1 MKKDL
6 HPDNYRPVVFQDKSG
21 EFRFLTRSCATTK
34 DTIEWEDGNEYP
46 LVNVEISSASH
57 PFYTGKQKF
66 VDAAGR
72 LEKFGKKYNWEDSSK
87 DQIEEAAKKRK
98 KKAGKE
104 KVGSLDIPTFKRKS
118 GEEEEGGGGPRD
130 KGDKPGGK
138 PAAKAKEAPAAEK
151 AEKPAAEQ
159 AAPEKPAA
167 KEPAAEKPAAE
178 EPAAEKPAAEEPA
191 AEKPAA
197 EEPAAEKP
205 AAEEPAAEES
215 AAEKPAAEDS

>member
-1 MKKDL
+1 MKKEI

-21 EFRFLTRSCATTK
+21 DFRFLTRSCAVTK
-34 DTIEWEDGNEYP
+34 DTIEWEDGKEYP

-104 KVGSLDIPTFKRKS
+104 KVGSLAIPTFKRKA
-118 GEEEEGGGGPRD
+118 GEEAEEGGGPRG
-130 KGDKPGGK
+130 KGGK
-138 PAAKAKEAPAAEK
+138 PAAKGEHPLSLPQKHRPLK
-151 AEKPAAEQ
+151 PPPRQPKSLLLKSRPPKKLQLKSRPLKSRPPKPASPSLLETGALHGHLLNWP
-159 AAPEKPAA
+159 APQ
-167 KEPAAEKPAAE
+167 
-178 EPAAEKPAAEEPA
+178 
-191 AEKPAA
+191 
-197 EEPAAEKP
+197 
-205 AAEEPAAEES
+205 
-215 AAEKPAAEDS
+215 

>member
-34 DTIEWEDGNEYP
+34 DTIEWEDGKEYP

-118 GEEEEGGGGPRD
+118 GEEEEGRGGPRD
-130 KGDKPGGK
+130 KGGK

-151 AEKPAAEQ
+151 AAKPAAEQ

-191 AEKPAA
+191 AE
-197 EEPAAEKP
+197 
-205 AAEEPAAEES
+205 ES

>member
-1 MKKDL
+1 MKKEL
-6 HPDNYRPVVFQDKSG
+6 HPDNYRLVVFQDKSG
-21 EFRFLTRSCATTK
+21 DFRFLTRSCAATK
-34 DTIEWEDGNEYP
+34 DTIEWEDGKEYP

-104 KVGSLDIPTFKRKS
+104 KVGSLDIPTFKRK
-118 GEEEEGGGGPRD
+118 GKEEEEEGGGPRG
-130 KGDKPGGK
+130 KGGK
-138 PAAKAKEAPAAEK
+138 PAAKAEQAPAAEK
-151 AEKPAAEQ
+151 AAPEPAAKPAAEKAAPEPAAKPTAEKAAPEPAAKPAAEK

-167 KEPAAEKPAAE
+167 EAPAEPAAE
-178 EPAAEKPAAEEPA
+178 EPAAE
-191 AEKPAA
+191 
-197 EEPAAEKP
+197 
-205 AAEEPAAEES
+205 
-215 AAEKPAAEDS
+215 DS